1 MQQQSDQE
9 VTDTSDNFQ
18 NRAQITSKGVLEFCR
33 SANSGWIL
41 AVAGSALFV
50 AAGFLIARAYQA
62 GNRTRT
68 EKFLQELQNW
78 IETNRASVPTSLRK
92 RIDATTSFLGSLQ
105 QKKPI
110 EKVFGHFKPK
120 SFWSIFS

>member
-1 MQQQSDQE
+1 MQQSDQE
-9 VTDTSDNFQ
+9 ETDISNNFQ
-18 NRAQITSKGVLEFCR
+18 SRARITSKGALEFCR
-33 SANSGWIL
+33 SANSGWLLVI
-41 AVAGSALFV
+41 AGSAFFI

-68 EKFLQELQNW
+68 EKFLQELQSW
-78 IETNRASVPTSLRK
+78 IENNRASVPSSLRK

-105 QKKPI
+105 QKRPI
-110 EKVFGHFKPK
+110 EKLIGHFRPK